1 MSDLIKKN
9 LATFTSLLLGQKLE
23 FDKNKGLFSISKA
36 GLFQGLHRTN
46 DDSINLLKL
55 QIIKVFQEAEKKNIP
70 FIHALYGINTLR
82 LTYGNNDTKKK
93 NVNEIIVAVENLSIS
108 FMNAASE
115 ALTEVRNQIKWSAN
129 KRYQDKSDITKITKK
144 LLALANAEINVLP
157 NLIELTKDERSK
169 FINDTWK
176 NALSKN
182 KHDFQTK
189 LHNLRTKVTNNIV
202 LTVEEKKLMDKLESE
217 VEPRVNKAR
226 NFAFDDLVSFGVGN
240 CGEMAQLAFNF
251 LKKKNV
257 SVAKLSLGFGE
268 SVVDPLVP
276 VDPRVP
282 KTIFKGDHAFLLVGH
297 NFHGYDVN
305 GKILPTINKESIFYK
320 DVKDFKNAYICD
332 PWANIVCPV
341 TDYPSQW
348 ELKMQKWSGLG
359 KFIFYKDKVIDP
371 YTNSNYKQCIPLC
384 QWIPGYQYFRTK

>member
-115 ALTEVRNQIKWSAN
+115 ARTEVRNQIKWSGN
-129 KRYQDKSDITKITKK
+129 KRYQDESNIIKK
-144 LLALANAEINVLP
+144 LLALANAENPSLVILP
-157 NLIELTKDERSK
+157 NSNKLTKDQRVN
-169 FINDTWK
+169 FINNNWK

-189 LHNLRTKVTNNIV
+189 LHNLRTKVSNNIV
-202 LTVEEKKLMDKLESE
+202 LTVEEKKLMDILESE
-217 VEPRVNKAR
+217 VEPRENKAR

-268 SVVDPLVP
+268 SGVDPL
-276 VDPRVP
+276 VP

-341 TDYPSQW
+341 TDYPSRW
-348 ELKMQKWSGLG
+348 ESKMQKWSGLG
-359 KFIFYKDKVIDP
+359 KFITYGSNKVIDP

>member
-1 MSDLIKKN
+1 M
-9 LATFTSLLLGQKLE
+9 
-23 FDKNKGLFSISKA
+23 
-36 GLFQGLHRTN
+36 
-46 DDSINLLKL
+46 
-55 QIIKVFQEAEKKNIP
+55 
-70 FIHALYGINTLR
+70 
-82 LTYGNNDTKKK
+82 
-93 NVNEIIVAVENLSIS
+93 
-108 FMNAASE
+108 
-115 ALTEVRNQIKWSAN
+115 
-129 KRYQDKSDITKITKK
+129 
-144 LLALANAEINVLP
+144 
-157 NLIELTKDERSK
+157 TKDERVN
-169 FINDTWK
+169 FINNNWK

-189 LHNLRTKVTNNIV
+189 LHNLRTKVSNNIV
-202 LTVEEKKLMDKLESE
+202 LTVEENKLMNILESE
-217 VEPRVNKAR
+217 VKPRRKNPR
-226 NFAFDDLVSFGVGN
+226 LFAFDDLVSFGVGN

-268 SVVDPLVP
+268 SGVDPH
-276 VDPRVP
+276 VP

-341 TDYPSQW
+341 TDYPSRW
-348 ELKMQKWSGLG
+348 ESKMKKWSGLG
-359 KFIFYKDKVIDP
+359 KFISYESNVIDP

-384 QWIPGYQYFRTK
+384 QWILGSQYFRTK

>member
-115 ALTEVRNQIKWSAN
+115 ARTEVRNQIKWSGN
-129 KRYQDKSDITKITKK
+129 KRYQDESNIIKK
-144 LLALANAEINVLP
+144 LLALANAENPSLVILP
-157 NLIELTKDERSK
+157 NSNKLTKDQRVN
-169 FINDTWK
+169 FINNNWK

-189 LHNLRTKVTNNIV
+189 LHNLRTKVSNNIV
-202 LTVEEKKLMDKLESE
+202 LTVEENKLMNILESE
-217 VEPRVNKAR
+217 VKPRRKNPR
-226 NFAFDDLVSFGVGN
+226 LFAFDDLVSFGVGN

-268 SVVDPLVP
+268 SGVDPL
-276 VDPRVP
+276 VP

-341 TDYPSQW
+341 TDYPSRW
-348 ELKMQKWSGLG
+348 ESKMKKWSGLG
-359 KFIFYKDKVIDP
+359 KFISYESNVIDP

-384 QWIPGYQYFRTK
+384 QWILGSQYFRTK

>member
-115 ALTEVRNQIKWSAN
+115 ARTEVRNQIKWSAN
-129 KRYQDKSDITKITKK
+129 KRYQVESDITKITKK

-157 NLIELTKDERSK
+157 NLIKLTKDERFK

-189 LHNLRTKVTNNIV
+189 LHNLRTKVSNNIV
-202 LTVEEKKLMDKLESE
+202 LTVEEKKLMDILESE
-217 VEPRVNKAR
+217 VEPRENKAR

-240 CGEMAQLAFNF
+240 CGEMAKLAFNF

-257 SVAKLSLGFGE
+257 SVAKLSLGFG
-268 SVVDPLVP
+268 VDPLVP
-276 VDPRVP
+276 
-282 KTIFKGDHAFLLVGH
+282 KTKFKGDHAFLLVGH

-341 TDYPSQW
+341 TDYPSRW
-348 ELKMQKWSGLG
+348 ESKMQKWSGLG
-359 KFIFYKDKVIDP
+359 KFITYGSNKVIDP

>member
-23 FDKNKGLFSISKA
+23 FDKNKNLFSISKA

-115 ALTEVRNQIKWSAN
+115 ALTEVRNQIKWSGN
-129 KRYQDKSDITKITKK
+129 KRYQVESDITKITKK

-157 NLIELTKDERSK
+157 NLIKLTKDERFK
-169 FINDTWK
+169 FINNKWK

-189 LHNLRTKVTNNIV
+189 LHNLRTKVSNNIV
-202 LTVEEKKLMDKLESE
+202 LTVEEKKLMDILESE
-217 VEPRVNKAR
+217 VEPRENKAR

-240 CGEMAQLAFNF
+240 CGEMAKLAFNF
-251 LKKKNV
+251 LKEKNV
-257 SVAKLSLGFGE
+257 SVAKLSLGSGE
-268 SVVDPLVP
+268 DSLLPNT
-276 VDPRVP
+276 
-282 KTIFKGDHAFLLVGH
+282 KFKGDHAFLLVGH

-341 TDYPSQW
+341 TDYPSRW
-348 ELKMQKWSGLG
+348 ESKMKKWSGLG
-359 KFIFYKDKVIDP
+359 KFITYGSKVIDP

-384 QWIPGYQYFRTK
+384 QWILGSQYFRTK

>member
-129 KRYQDKSDITKITKK
+129 KRYQVESDITKITKK

-157 NLIELTKDERSK
+157 NLIKLTKDERFK

-189 LHNLRTKVTNNIV
+189 LHNLRTKVSNNIV
-202 LTVEEKKLMDKLESE
+202 LTVEEKKLMDILESE
-217 VEPRVNKAR
+217 VEPRENKAR

-268 SVVDPLVP
+268 SGVDPL
-276 VDPRVP
+276 VP

-341 TDYPSQW
+341 TDYPSRW
-348 ELKMQKWSGLG
+348 ESKMNKWSGLG
-359 KFIFYKDKVIDP
+359 KFISYGSNNVIDP